1 MEELEM
7 IRIEVKVV
15 QNYVNDVKNENNM
28 KIKPVMLSSYITQFT
43 KIKSMLAN
51 ISMFYTKWGFI
62 TNCRF

>member
-51 ISMFYTKWGFI
+51 ISMFYTK
-62 TNCRF
+62 